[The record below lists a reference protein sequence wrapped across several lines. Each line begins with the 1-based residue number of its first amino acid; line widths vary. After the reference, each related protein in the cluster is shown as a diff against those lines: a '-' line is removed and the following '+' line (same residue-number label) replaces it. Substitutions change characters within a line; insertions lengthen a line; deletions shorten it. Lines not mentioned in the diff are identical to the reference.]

1 MGPAKFQVQAKETES
16 KHHLYLRGELDLAAA
31 PYFRS
36 VLEPLLNQTKKTL
49 VLNCKELNYID
60 STGMGIIILVLKTRL
75 QNGSGFMV
83 EDVPKNIKKLFDLTG
98 ISKFLPAETAGQ

>member
-1 MGPAKFQVQAKETES
+1 MDAAKFQVQSKETED
-16 KHHLYLRGELDLAAA
+16 KHLLYLRGELDLASA

-36 VLEPLLNQTKKTL
+36 VLEPLLNLTGKTL
-49 VLNCKELNYID
+49 VMNCKELTYID
-60 STGMGIIILVLKTRL
+60 STGMGIIILVLKARL
-75 QNGSGFMV
+75 QNGSGFLV